1 MENYMESIMKVNII
15 KQRGI
20 VFCCVLMSV
29 LSVFADEPQKSETR
43 YYRHEV
49 NVSRTGMFLPTSQ
62 WKDYEDMVYKTL
74 SIEKKWRL
82 SKLWKFVRRYVV

>member
-1 MENYMESIMKVNII
+1 MESIMEVNMM

-29 LSVFADEPQKSETR
+29 LSVSADEPQKSETR
-43 YYRHEV
+43 YYKHEV

-62 WKDYEDMVYKTL
+62 WKDYEDMDQFPDRTDI
-74 SIEKKWRL
+74 SI
-82 SKLWKFVRRYVV
+82 WKIR